1 MCFTETHVN
10 STSFQRIEEY
20 HPDWKGIHHS
30 SAEHGLA
37 ICYNTKK
44 VSVVKE
50 FPEISTIELLPLLM
64 DFDSEIILIILV
76 YRPPG
81 GQRDVFLYQLLQ
93 ELSMI
98 EETRHHRMILCGDF
112 NLDQLLQENVNAF
125 QRLLQE
131 FNLHQRVTYSTHIH
145 GGILDLVFD
154 QARTDAVQWMPTPYS
169 DHFLIL
175 IDI

>member
-1 MCFTETHVN
+1 M
-10 STSFQRIEEY
+10 
-20 HPDWKGIHHS
+20 
-30 SAEHGLA
+30 
-37 ICYNTKK
+37 
-44 VSVVKE
+44 KE

-93 ELSMI
+93 ELSKI

-125 QRLLQE
+125 SRLLQE

-154 QARTDAVQWMPTPYS
+154 QVRTDAVQWMPTPYS
-169 DHFLIL
+169 DHFFIL
-175 IDI
+175 IDL